1 MSDALLAARLWS
13 QAQAAL
19 AAGRAAEIAP
29 PEALWDSIEHFL
41 AEPAAST
48 FLAAVR
54 IVEQHR
60 RRAEVERGAPGV
72 LRRSFEDGA
81 EALAAAP
88 GIPAAL
94 ASRLATG
101 LPVDLHAGDRL
112 RALAALASAHH
123 ALAARV
129 SADLAARRRLFQS
142 FPSRGRRPGRGSSK
156 R

>member
-1 MSDALLAARLWS
+1 MSDALLATRLLR
-13 QAQAAL
+13 QTQAAL
-19 AAGRAAEIAP
+19 AAGAAAEIAP
-29 PEALWDSIEHFL
+29 PEALRESVERFL
-41 AEPAAST
+41 AAPAASS

-60 RRAEVERGAPGV
+60 RRVEVERAGRGV

-94 ASRLATG
+94 VSRLATA

-142 FPSRGRRPGRGSSK
+142 FPARARRLGRASSK

>member
-1 MSDALLAARLWS
+1 MSDAVLAARLWR
-13 QAQAAL
+13 QTQAAL
-19 AAGRAAEIAP
+19 AAGRAAELTP
-29 PEALWDSIEHFL
+29 PEALWESIERFL

-54 IVEQHR
+54 VAEQHR
-60 RRAEVERGAPGV
+60 RRAEVESAGSGV

-94 ASRLATG
+94 ASRLATE

-123 ALAARV
+123 ALASRV

-142 FPSRGRRPGRGSSK
+142 FPGRGRRPGRGSS
-156 R
+156 RR